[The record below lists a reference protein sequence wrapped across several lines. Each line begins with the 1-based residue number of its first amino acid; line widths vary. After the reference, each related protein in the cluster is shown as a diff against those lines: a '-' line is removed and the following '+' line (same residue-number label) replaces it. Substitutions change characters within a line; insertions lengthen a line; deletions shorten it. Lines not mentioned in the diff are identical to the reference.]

1 MIPSLGR
8 LPVAFLLVLAGA
20 AAGGPP
26 GRVDSLGDPLPDGAL
41 ARIGSIRLRHN
52 GEIGLLAFT
61 PDGKSLLSLGADHTF
76 RRWDPQTG
84 KEQGRFARKGQALY
98 PSPQMPGRGFPLPAP
113 GLLGGGRNRL
123 DFYLGDGQGLSV
135 SHSA

>member
-1 MIPSLGR
+1 PTARSQEQRMIPSLGR
-8 LPVAFLLVLAGA
+8 LPVVAFLLVLAGP

-84 KEQGRFARKGQALY
+84 KEQGRFARKGQKLWL
-98 PSPQMPGRGFPLPAP
+98 SPQTQGFVEPRFVPIGIRGKI
-113 GLLGGGRNRL
+113 
-123 DFYLGDGQGLSV
+123 DFYL
-135 SHSA
+135 